1 MTTNTTSDNIRSND
15 IAKWKDW
22 DPERVLFLPFQDQN
36 REDAQQAGGGRR
48 KKKKAQ
54 FACRLKY
61 KHRDS
66 RVSDNYIQMPPMYTD
81 GFDTDYNSLSLRM
94 VGVDEPR
101 SKLAQKHK
109 QLYTKLERFNERC
122 IEHISSE
129 SEKLFGKKMTT
140 EQISEHFKRIAPR
153 NANKDGGFWPPIMSV
168 KPNRGTIEH
177 DDGRREYGEI
187 CECYDFNG
195 KSIDK
200 NSIPKGL
207 VTEIGKI
214 HGLWVLSDSSEKK
227 PAVSVQ
233 NRFHIIK
240 SEVDNKPITGFS
252 QFAVESDDDSEPDT
266 QEEQQE
272 AAQQESEE
280 EYEDSESDDDDA

>member
-1 MTTNTTSDNIRSND
+1 MTTHTTSDNIRSND

-54 FACRLKY
+54 FVCRLLLEKRNS
-61 KHRDS
+61 H
-66 RVSDNYIQMPPMYTD
+66 VSDNYIQMPPMYTD

-122 IEHISSE
+122 IEHISTE
-129 SEKLFGKKMTT
+129 SEKLFGKKMSS

-252 QFAVESDDDSEPDT
+252 QFSAESDDDSEPDT
-266 QEEQQE
+266 QEEQQ
-272 AAQQESEE
+272 AAEVSEE

>member
-1 MTTNTTSDNIRSND
+1 MMNKTPLLN
-15 IAKWKDW
+15 
-22 DPERVLFLPFQDQN
+22 
-36 REDAQQAGGGRR
+36 
-48 KKKKAQ
+48 
-54 FACRLKY
+54 
-61 KHRDS
+61 
-66 RVSDNYIQMPPMYTD
+66 
-81 GFDTDYNSLSLRM
+81 
-94 VGVDEPR
+94 
-101 SKLAQKHK
+101 
-109 QLYTKLERFNERC
+109 ERFNERC

-129 SEKLFGKKMTT
+129 SEKVFGKKMTP
-140 EQISEHFKRIAPR
+140 EQISEYFKRIAPR
-153 NANKDGGFWPPIMSV
+153 NPNNKEGGFWPPIMSV

-177 DDGRREYGEI
+177 EDGRREYGEI
-187 CECYDFNG
+187 SECYDFYG

-266 QEEQQE
+266 QEEQQ

>member
-1 MTTNTTSDNIRSND
+1 MTTHTTSDNIRSND

-36 REDAQQAGGGRR
+36 REDAQQAGGARR

-66 RVSDNYIQMPPMYTD
+66 HVSDNYIQMPPMYTD

-122 IEHISSE
+122 IEHICTE
-129 SEKLFGKKMTT
+129 SEKLFGKKMTS

-252 QFAVESDDDSEPDT
+252 QFSAESDDDSEPDT
-266 QEEQQE
+266 QEEQQ
-272 AAQQESEE
+272 AAEVSEE

>member
-1 MTTNTTSDNIRSND
+1 MTTHTTSDNIRSND

-66 RVSDNYIQMPPMYTD
+66 HVSDNYIQMPPMYTD

-122 IEHISSE
+122 IEHISTE
-129 SEKLFGKKMTT
+129 SEKLFGKKMSS

-187 CECYDFNG
+187 CEC
-195 KSIDK
+195 
-200 NSIPKGL
+200 
-207 VTEIGKI
+207 
-214 HGLWVLSDSSEKK
+214 
-227 PAVSVQ
+227 
-233 NRFHIIK
+233 
-240 SEVDNKPITGFS
+240 
-252 QFAVESDDDSEPDT
+252 
-266 QEEQQE
+266 
-272 AAQQESEE
+272 
-280 EYEDSESDDDDA
+280 